1 MTIKIEDCDNTEI
14 GVANWGFI
22 SLVKTTLLNV
32 KKEWA
37 EFRKSNESIYHVFSL
52 TYSTDTQ
59 TITCKDI
66 KNLGHAWKGA
76 IQLYKQVNKHQ
87 MKS

>member
-14 GVANWGFI
+14 GVDNQGFI
-22 SLVKTTLLNV
+22 SLVKTTPLNV

-37 EFRKSNESIYHVFSL
+37 EFRKYAESIISFPL
-52 TYSTDTQ
+52 TYSTDRQ

-66 KNLGHAWKGA
+66 KNLGHAWKST
-76 IQLYKQVNKHQ
+76 IQLYKQLNKHQ
-87 MKS
+87 M

>member
-1 MTIKIEDCDNTEI
+1 MEDCDNTEI